1 MTAVATRPRLGF
13 VGVGWIGKA
22 RLDAIERSGVA
33 EVAAIADPA
42 LDGALAS
49 LEQLLEQELDG
60 VVIATP
66 NGLHAE
72 QAVTALE
79 RGLAVFC
86 QKPLGRNKAETERVV
101 QAARDAD
108 LLLGVD
114 LSYRYTE
121 AARRVR
127 RLVQAGKLGNVFAC
141 DLTFHNAYGPD
152 KPWFY
157 DRELSGGGCLIDL
170 GIHLVDLTLWTLG
183 WPAVVSASA
192 ELRGEP
198 VENFTAAELVLA
210 TGALVRITCSWNLH
224 VGRGAVI
231 EAAFYGTEGGAAIRN
246 VDGSF
251 FDFTAERHVGA
262 KREVLAQPPDA
273 WFGRAALEWAARL
286 ASGEHY
292 DPEAERSVDLAAAID
307 ALYASVR

>member
-22 RLDAIERSGVA
+22 RLDAIEQSDVA

-42 LDGALAS
+42 LEGALES
-49 LEQLLEQELDG
+49 FEQLLEEDLDG

-66 NGLHAE
+66 NALHAE
-72 QAVTALE
+72 QAEAALE

-86 QKPLGRNKAETERVV
+86 QKPLGRNTAETERVV
-101 QAARDAD
+101 HAARDAD

-127 RLVQAGKLGNVFAC
+127 RLVQDGELADVFAC
-141 DLTFHNAYGPD
+141 DLTFHNAYGPAN
-152 KPWFY
+152 PWFY

-170 GIHLVDLTLWTLG
+170 GIHLVDLALWTLG
-183 WPAVVSASA
+183 WPTLVSASA
-192 ELRGEP
+192 DLRGEP
-198 VENFTAAELVLA
+198 VENFATAELGLA
-210 TGALVRITCSWNLH
+210 TGAVVRITCSWNLH
-224 VGRGAVI
+224 VGSDAVI

-246 VDGSF
+246 VGGSF
-251 FDFTAERHVGA
+251 FDFTAERYRGA
-262 KREVLAQPPDA
+262 RRDVLAQPPDA
-273 WFGRAALEWAARL
+273 WFGRAALEWAARV
-286 ASGEHY
+286 AAGERY
-292 DPEAERSVDLAAAID
+292 DPELERSVDLAAAVD